1 MKTKNKVTTNKK
13 SRLYVIPAAHGYSC
27 LGFDVAA
34 RRAAALA
41 SEIGLPVPT
50 EKPGT
55 LKLFQAYQ
63 DLIEAARQRNQET
76 GWRSKS
82 ELTPALIGLEGK
94 RVEIT
99 HQWKGE
105 KPETVR
111 FIVGKSTGFI
121 PCHLEVKR
129 RDSTGGGAVCLGQIL
144 SVRRVS

>member
-1 MKTKNKVTTNKK
+1 MKSKVTLNRK
-13 SRLYVIPAAHGYSC
+13 SRLYIIPAAHGYSC

-41 SEIGLPVPT
+41 SEMGLPAPT

-55 LKLFQAYQ
+55 LKLYRAYQ
-63 DLIEAARQRNQET
+63 YLMDTARKRNRET
-76 GWRSKS
+76 GWRSTS

-94 RVEIT
+94 RVEVT
-99 HQWKGE
+99 HQWERE

-121 PCHLEVKR
+121 PCHLEIKR

-144 SVRRVS
+144 SVRVVS